1 MCNSLRRGRVKSVI
15 SQSLILLALLFIG
28 LKSVGICPKEAIQ
41 NKPRGTAQAELRF
54 FPEQSNFILPNFM
67 TPSIIPVAMLAAAM
81 TIPAASFASNAKG
94 DSKLSGNPSVNM
106 TNTVA
111 NDTLVTRATNGN
123 EQKQG
128 AFAEISGQITDN
140 NGNPIS
146 EATISVKGMK
156 RAVRTKGNGYFT
168 LSDLPSGETTIVVHA
183 IGYATQQ
190 RTLQLSNKSYTGVN
204 FALQERSDA
213 LPTVDVMGRREQSYK
228 NSVSFVGTKTATAL
242 KDVPQSIGYVTKELV
257 LDQGAITV
265 NDVVKNISG
274 ISQYTAYNDFS
285 IRGFRSLGNLNS
297 GNLLNG
303 MRGLTP
309 LWRQSSLAN
318 IERVEVIKGPASA
331 LFGNAAPGGVINRVT
346 KKPLD
351 VARRSVTLT
360 AGSFNTSNVYADFTG
375 PLNEKKSLL
384 YRLNLG
390 YENTDGFRDLQGL
403 TTFIVAPSFTYI
415 LSDRTQLNADLTYN
429 NNMGNPDRGLSLP
442 GKGDIFSVPYYSSLG
457 AASDYLS
464 ENTLNL
470 SFALSHQL
478 AKGLLFNS
486 TYLYSNYV
494 DRGEEHTTQHRYQK
508 LGDGTDDP
516 TRVEMRF
523 DRRYRHIT
531 ANNFNNYLTWDVAT
545 GALKHKLLLGYDYFN
560 TSIAPGLTSLSA
572 SGYLLKNGTV
582 ADGFDVAK
590 KDLYL
595 LDAKGNPR
603 PNVPSFDLNSTVGNR
618 LQDVTKYIFKT
629 GAGNP
634 NGQGNAIR
642 TYSNGVY
649 LQEQL
654 HWGRLQTLLSARVEW
669 FTDVTRDTKG
679 IEKKTTQTAF
689 IPRVGLVYELTPSTN
704 VYASWIRGF
713 EPQSVTSQSD
723 PEVGG
728 PFDPMKSELWEVGA
742 KGEYLNKRL
751 SVTTSLFRIRKNN
764 SLYPAGVEGK
774 PRLMVAI
781 GEEVSR
787 GVEFDVSGRILP
799 YWSIMASYTYN
810 RAEITKAAPG
820 TTDLNVQRP
829 STPRHAANLWTKFII
844 PSGALRNLGVGLGIN
859 GVTSR
864 EGQVGR
870 RKPDQ
875 LVTYPGYTLL
885 NLALYYKVRDIQL
898 QLNWNNVLDKR
909 YYIGGMDRFRSF
921 PGAPSNINLTAT
933 YRF

>member
-1 MCNSLRRGRVKSVI
+1 
-15 SQSLILLALLFIG
+15 
-28 LKSVGICPKEAIQ
+28 
-41 NKPRGTAQAELRF
+41 
-54 FPEQSNFILPNFM
+54 M
-67 TPSIIPVAMLAAAM
+67 TPSIIPVALLAAAM
-81 TIPAASFASNAKG
+81 TIPAASFASNANG
-94 DSKLSGNPSVNM
+94 DSKLSGNATPNNA
-106 TNTVA
+106 TTAA
-111 NDTLVTRATNGN
+111 NDTLVNRTANGT

-128 AFAEISGQITDN
+128 AFAEIRGQITDN

-146 EATISVKGMK
+146 EATISVKGLK

-168 LSDLPSGETTIVVHA
+168 LSELPSGETTIVVHA
-183 IGYATQQ
+183 IGYAAQQ
-190 RTLQLSNKSYTGVN
+190 RTLKLTNKSYQGVD
-204 FALQERSDA
+204 FVMQERSDA

-274 ISQYTAYNDFS
+274 ISQYSAYNDFS

-309 LWRQSSLAN
+309 LFRQSSLAN
-318 IERVEVIKGPASA
+318 LERVEVIKGPASA
-331 LFGNAAPGGVINRVT
+331 LFGNAAPGGVVNRVT

-360 AGSFNTSNVYADFTG
+360 AGSFNTSNVYGDFTG
-375 PLNEKKSLL
+375 PLNEQKSLL

-390 YENTDGFRDLQGL
+390 YENTDGFRDLQGV

-415 LSDRTQLNADLTYN
+415 LSDRTQLNADITYN
-429 NNMGNPDRGLSLP
+429 NNKGKLDRGLAIH
-442 GKGDIFSVPYYSSLG
+442 GNGDLFSVPFNSTQS
-457 AASDYLS
+457 AASDYMI
-464 ENTLNL
+464 ENTFNL

-486 TYLYSNYV
+486 TYLYSSYLE
-494 DRGEEHTTQHRYQK
+494 DTEEHAQQHAYQSTI
-508 LGDGTDDP
+508 DGKQDLSK
-516 TRVEMRF
+516 VEMRF
-523 DRRYRHIT
+523 EKRYRHIT

-560 TSIAPGLTSLSA
+560 TSIAPGLSSLSA

-582 ADGFDVAK
+582 VDKFDVAK
-590 KDLYL
+590 KDDYQR
-595 LDAKGNPR
+595 DASGNPR
-603 PNVPSFDLNSTVGNR
+603 TNVPSFDLNSTLGNR
-618 LQDVTKYIFKT
+618 IQDVTKYVYKT

-634 NGQGNAIR
+634 NGQGNAVR

-654 HWGRLQTLLSARVEW
+654 KWGRLQALLSARVEW
-669 FTDVTRDTKG
+669 FTDVTKDTKG

-713 EPQSVTSQSD
+713 EPQSVAIQSD
-723 PEVGG
+723 PETGG

-751 SVTTSLFRIRKNN
+751 SVTASVFRIRKNN
-764 SLYPAGVEGK
+764 SLYSAGDPVNPK
-774 PRLMVAI
+774 LRVAV

-799 YWSIMASYTYN
+799 YWSITANYSYN
-810 RAEITKAAPG
+810 VAEITKAAPG
-820 TTDLNVQRP
+820 TKDLNIQRP
-829 STPRHAANLWTKFII
+829 GTPRHAANLWTKFII
-844 PSGALRNLGVGLGIN
+844 PSGALRNLGMGLGIN
-859 GVTSR
+859 GVSAR

-870 RKPDQ
+870 RAQ
-875 LVTYPGYTLL
+875 LVTYPGYSLL
-885 NLALYYKVRDIQL
+885 NLALYYKVREIQL

-909 YYIGGMDRFRSF
+909 YYISGFDRFRSF

>member
-1 MCNSLRRGRVKSVI
+1 
-15 SQSLILLALLFIG
+15 
-28 LKSVGICPKEAIQ
+28 
-41 NKPRGTAQAELRF
+41 
-54 FPEQSNFILPNFM
+54 M

-81 TIPAASFASNAKG
+81 TIPAASFASNAKS
-94 DSKLSGNPSVNM
+94 DSKLSGNASINK

-156 RAVRTKGNGYFT
+156 RAVRTKANGYFT
-168 LSDLPSGETTIVVHA
+168 FSELPSGEATIVVHA
-183 IGYATQQ
+183 IGYAAQQ
-190 RTLQLSNKSYTGVN
+190 RTLKLTNKSYQGVD
-204 FALQERSDA
+204 FVLQERSDA

-274 ISQYTAYNDFS
+274 ISQYSAYNDFS

-309 LWRQSSLAN
+309 LFRQSSLAN
-318 IERVEVIKGPASA
+318 LERVEVIKGPASA
-331 LFGNAAPGGVINRVT
+331 LFGNAAPGGVVNRVT

-360 AGSFNTSNVYADFTG
+360 AGSFNTSNVYGDFTG
-375 PLNEKKSLL
+375 PLNEQKSLL

-390 YENTDGFRDLQGL
+390 YENTDGFRDLQGV

-415 LSDRTQLNADLTYN
+415 LSDRTQLNADITYN
-429 NNMGNPDRGLSLP
+429 NNKGKLDRGLAIH
-442 GKGDIFSVPYYSSLG
+442 GNGDLFSVPFNSTQS
-457 AASDYLS
+457 AASDYMI
-464 ENTLNL
+464 ENTFNL

-486 TYLYSNYV
+486 TYLYSSYLE
-494 DRGEEHTTQHRYQK
+494 DTQEHAQQHAYQSTI
-508 LGDGTDDP
+508 DGKQDLSK
-516 TRVEMRF
+516 VEMRF
-523 DRRYRHIT
+523 EKRYRHIT

-560 TSIAPGLTSLSA
+560 TSIAPGLSSLSA
-572 SGYLLKNGTV
+572 SGYLLKDNTV
-582 ADGFDVAK
+582 VDKFDVAK
-590 KDLYL
+590 KDKYQ
-595 LDAKGNPR
+595 LDANGNPR
-603 PNVPSFDLNSTVGNR
+603 TNVPSFDLNSTLGNR
-618 LQDVTKYIFKT
+618 IQDVTKYIYRT

-634 NGQGNAIR
+634 NGQGNAVR

-654 HWGRLQTLLSARVEW
+654 QWGRLQALLSARVEW
-669 FTDVTRDTKG
+669 FTDVTKDTKG

-689 IPRVGLVYELTPSTN
+689 IPRLGLVYALTPSTN

-713 EPQSVTSQSD
+713 EPQSVAIQSD
-723 PEVGG
+723 PETGG

-751 SVTTSLFRIRKNN
+751 SVTTSVFRIRKNN
-764 SLYPAGVEGK
+764 SLYPAGDPVNPK
-774 PRLMVAI
+774 LRVAV

-799 YWSIMASYTYN
+799 YWSITANYSYN
-810 RAEITKAAPG
+810 VAEITKAAPG
-820 TTDLNVQRP
+820 TKDLNIQRP
-829 STPRHAANLWTKFII
+829 GTPRHAANLWTKFII
-844 PSGALRNLGVGLGIN
+844 PTGALRNLGMGLGIN
-859 GVTSR
+859 GVSAR

-870 RKPDQ
+870 RAQ
-875 LVTYPGYTLL
+875 LVTYPGYSLL
-885 NLALYYKVRDIQL
+885 NLALYYKVREIQL

-909 YYIGGMDRFRSF
+909 YYISGFDRFRSF

>member
-1 MCNSLRRGRVKSVI
+1 
-15 SQSLILLALLFIG
+15 
-28 LKSVGICPKEAIQ
+28 
-41 NKPRGTAQAELRF
+41 
-54 FPEQSNFILPNFM
+54 M
-67 TPSIIPVAMLAAAM
+67 TPSIIPVALLAAAM
-81 TIPAASFASNAKG
+81 TIPAASFASNANG
-94 DSKLSGNPSVNM
+94 DSKLSGNATPNNA
-106 TNTVA
+106 TTAA
-111 NDTLVTRATNGN
+111 NDTLVNRTANGT
-123 EQKQG
+123 ESKQG

-146 EATISVKGMK
+146 EATITVKGMK
-156 RAVRTKGNGYFT
+156 RAVRTKANGYFT
-168 LSDLPSGETTIVVHA
+168 LSELPSGETTIVVHA
-183 IGYATQQ
+183 IGYAAQQ
-190 RTLQLSNKSYTGVN
+190 RTLTLTNKSYQGVD
-204 FALQERSDA
+204 FVMQERSDA

-274 ISQYTAYNDFS
+274 ISQYSAYNDFS

-309 LWRQSSLAN
+309 LFRQSSLAN
-318 IERVEVIKGPASA
+318 LERVEVIKGPASA
-331 LFGNAAPGGVINRVT
+331 LFGNAAPGGVVNRVT

-360 AGSFNTSNVYADFTG
+360 AGSFNTSNVYGDFTG
-375 PLNEKKSLL
+375 PLNEQKSLL

-390 YENTDGFRDLQGL
+390 YENTDGFRDLQGV
-403 TTFIVAPSFTYI
+403 TTFIVAPSFTYL
-415 LSDRTQLNADLTYN
+415 LSDRTQLNADITYN
-429 NNMGNPDRGLSLP
+429 NNKGKLDRGLAIH
-442 GKGDIFSVPYYSSLG
+442 GNGDLFSVPFNSTQS
-457 AASDYLS
+457 AASDYMI
-464 ENTLNL
+464 ENTFNL

-486 TYLYSNYV
+486 TYLYSSYLE
-494 DRGEEHTTQHRYQK
+494 DTQEHAQQHAYQSTI
-508 LGDGTDDP
+508 DGKQDLSK
-516 TRVEMRF
+516 VEMRF
-523 DRRYRHIT
+523 EKRYRHIT

-560 TSIAPGLTSLSA
+560 TSIAPGLSSLSA
-572 SGYLLKNGTV
+572 SGYLLKDGTV
-582 ADGFDVAK
+582 VDKFDVAK
-590 KDLYL
+590 KDDYQR
-595 LDAKGNPR
+595 DASGNPR
-603 PNVPSFDLNSTVGNR
+603 TNVPSFDLNSTLGNR
-618 LQDVTKYIFKT
+618 IQDVTKYIYRT

-634 NGQGNAIR
+634 NGQGNAVR

-654 HWGRLQTLLSARVEW
+654 QWGRLQALLSARVEW
-669 FTDVTRDTKG
+669 FTDVTKDTKG

-689 IPRVGLVYELTPSTN
+689 IPRLGLVYALTPSTN

-713 EPQSVTSQSD
+713 EPQSVAIQSD
-723 PEVGG
+723 PETGG

-751 SVTTSLFRIRKNN
+751 SVTASVFRIRKNN
-764 SLYPAGVEGK
+764 SLYSAGDPVNPK
-774 PRLMVAI
+774 LRVAV

-799 YWSIMASYTYN
+799 YWSITANYSYN
-810 RAEITKAAPG
+810 VAEITKAAPG
-820 TTDLNVQRP
+820 TKDLNIQRP
-829 STPRHAANLWTKFII
+829 GTPRHAANLWTKFII
-844 PSGALRNLGVGLGIN
+844 PSGALRNLGMGLGIN
-859 GVTSR
+859 GVSAR

-870 RKPDQ
+870 RAQ
-875 LVTYPGYTLL
+875 LVTYPGYSLL
-885 NLALYYKVRDIQL
+885 NLALYYKVREIQL

-909 YYIGGMDRFRSF
+909 YYISGFDRFRSF

>member
-1 MCNSLRRGRVKSVI
+1 
-15 SQSLILLALLFIG
+15 
-28 LKSVGICPKEAIQ
+28 
-41 NKPRGTAQAELRF
+41 
-54 FPEQSNFILPNFM
+54 M
-67 TPSIIPVAMLAAAM
+67 TPSIIPVAMIAAAM
-81 TIPAASFASNAKG
+81 TIPAASFASNAKS
-94 DSKLSGNPSVNM
+94 DSKLSGNASINK

-111 NDTLVTRATNGN
+111 NDTLVTRATSGN

-128 AFAEISGQITDN
+128 AFAEIRGQITDN

-168 LSDLPSGETTIVVHA
+168 LSELPSGETTILVHA
-183 IGYATQQ
+183 IGYAAQQ
-190 RTLQLSNKSYTGVN
+190 RTLNLTNKSYQGVN
-204 FALQERSDA
+204 FVLQERSDA

-274 ISQYTAYNDFS
+274 ISQYSAYNDFS

-309 LWRQSSLAN
+309 LFRQSSLAN
-318 IERVEVIKGPASA
+318 LERVEVIKGPASA
-331 LFGNAAPGGVINRVT
+331 LFGNAAPGGVVNRVT

-360 AGSFNTSNVYADFTG
+360 AGSFNTSNVYGDFTG
-375 PLNEKKSLL
+375 PLNEQKSLL

-390 YENTDGFRDLQGL
+390 YENTDGFRDLQGV

-415 LSDRTQLNADLTYN
+415 LSDRTQLNADITYN
-429 NNMGNPDRGLSLP
+429 NNKGKLDRGLAIH
-442 GKGDIFSVPYYSSLG
+442 GNGDLFSVPFNSTQS
-457 AASDYLS
+457 AASDYMI
-464 ENTLNL
+464 ENTFNL

-486 TYLYSNYV
+486 TYLYSSYLE
-494 DRGEEHTTQHRYQK
+494 DTEEHAQQHAYQSTI
-508 LGDGTDDP
+508 DGKQDLSK
-516 TRVEMRF
+516 VEMRF
-523 DRRYRHIT
+523 EKRYRHIT

-560 TSIAPGLTSLSA
+560 TSIAPGLSSLSA
-572 SGYLLKNGTV
+572 SGYLLNNGTV
-582 ADGFDVAK
+582 VDKFDVAK
-590 KDLYL
+590 KDDYQR
-595 LDAKGNPR
+595 DASGNPR
-603 PNVPSFDLNSTVGNR
+603 TNVPSFDLNSTLGNR
-618 LQDVTKYIFKT
+618 IQDVTKYIYRT

-634 NGQGNAIR
+634 NGQGNAAR
-642 TYSNGVY
+642 TYSNGIYV
-649 LQEQL
+649 QEQL
-654 HWGRLQTLLSARVEW
+654 QWGRLQALLSARVEW
-669 FTDVTRDTKG
+669 FTDVTKDTKG
-679 IEKKTTQTAF
+679 VEKKTTQSAF
-689 IPRVGLVYELTPSTN
+689 IPRVGLVYALTPSTN

-713 EPQSVTSQSD
+713 EPQSVAIQSD
-723 PEVGG
+723 PETGG
-728 PFDPMKSELWEVGA
+728 PFDPMKSELWEAGA

-751 SVTTSLFRIRKNN
+751 SVTASVFRIRKNN
-764 SLYPAGVEGK
+764 SLYSAGDPVNPK
-774 PRLMVAI
+774 LRVAV

-799 YWSIMASYTYN
+799 YWSITANYSYN
-810 RAEITKAAPG
+810 VAEITKAAPG
-820 TTDLNVQRP
+820 TKDLNIQRP
-829 STPRHAANLWTKFII
+829 GTPRHAANLWTKFII
-844 PSGALRNLGVGLGIN
+844 PSGALRNLGMGLGIN
-859 GVTSR
+859 GVSAR

-870 RKPDQ
+870 RAQ
-875 LVTYPGYTLL
+875 LVTYPGYSLL
-885 NLALYYKVRDIQL
+885 NLALYYKVREIQL

-909 YYIGGMDRFRSF
+909 YYISGFDRFRSF

>member
-1 MCNSLRRGRVKSVI
+1 
-15 SQSLILLALLFIG
+15 
-28 LKSVGICPKEAIQ
+28 
-41 NKPRGTAQAELRF
+41 
-54 FPEQSNFILPNFM
+54 M
-67 TPSIIPVAMLAAAM
+67 TPSIIPVAMIAAAM
-81 TIPAASFASNAKG
+81 TIPAASFASNAKS
-94 DSKLSGNPSVNM
+94 DSKLSGNASINK

-111 NDTLVTRATNGN
+111 NDTLVTRATSGN

-140 NGNPIS
+140 NGNPIN
-146 EATISVKGMK
+146 EAIITVKGQK

-168 LSDLPSGETTIVVHA
+168 LSELPSGETTILVHA

-274 ISQYTAYNDFS
+274 ISQYSAYNDFS

-309 LWRQSSLAN
+309 LFRQSSLAN
-318 IERVEVIKGPASA
+318 LERVEVIKGPASA
-331 LFGNAAPGGVINRVT
+331 LFGNAAPGGVVNRVT

-360 AGSFNTSNVYADFTG
+360 AGSFNTSNVYGDFTG
-375 PLNEKKSLL
+375 PLNEQKSLL

-390 YENTDGFRDLQGL
+390 YENTDGFRDLQGV

-415 LSDRTQLNADLTYN
+415 LSDRTQLNADITYN
-429 NNMGNPDRGLSLP
+429 NNKGKLDRGLAIH
-442 GKGDIFSVPYYSSLG
+442 GNGDLFSVPFNSTQS
-457 AASDYLS
+457 AASDYMI
-464 ENTLNL
+464 ENTFNL

-486 TYLYSNYV
+486 TYLYSSYLE
-494 DRGEEHTTQHRYQK
+494 DTQEHAQQHAYQSTI
-508 LGDGTDDP
+508 DGKQDLSK
-516 TRVEMRF
+516 VEMRF
-523 DRRYRHIT
+523 EKRYRHIT

-560 TSIAPGLTSLSA
+560 TSIAPGLSSLSA
-572 SGYLLKNGTV
+572 SGYLLKDNTV
-582 ADGFDVAK
+582 VDKFDVAK
-590 KDLYL
+590 KDKYQ
-595 LDAKGNPR
+595 LDANGNPR
-603 PNVPSFDLNSTVGNR
+603 TNVPSFDLNSTLGNR
-618 LQDVTKYIFKT
+618 IQDVTKYIYRT

-634 NGQGNAIR
+634 NGQGNAVR

-654 HWGRLQTLLSARVEW
+654 QWGRLQALLSARVEW
-669 FTDVTRDTKG
+669 FTDVTKDTKG

-689 IPRVGLVYELTPSTN
+689 IPRLGLVYALTPSTN

-713 EPQSVTSQSD
+713 EPQSVAIQSD
-723 PEVGG
+723 PETGA

-751 SVTTSLFRIRKNN
+751 SVTTSVFRIRKNN
-764 SLYPAGVEGK
+764 SLYSAGDPVNPK
-774 PRLMVAI
+774 LRVAV

-799 YWSIMASYTYN
+799 YWSITANYSYN
-810 RAEITKAAPG
+810 VAEITKAAPG
-820 TTDLNVQRP
+820 TKDLNIQRP
-829 STPRHAANLWTKFII
+829 GTPRHAANLWTKFII
-844 PSGALRNLGVGLGIN
+844 PSGALRNLGMGLGIN
-859 GVTSR
+859 GVSAR

-870 RKPDQ
+870 RAQ
-875 LVTYPGYTLL
+875 LVTYPGYSLL
-885 NLALYYKVRDIQL
+885 NLALYYKVREIQL

-909 YYIGGMDRFRSF
+909 YYISGFDRFRSF

>member
-1 MCNSLRRGRVKSVI
+1 MCNSLPRGRVKSVI

-81 TIPAASFASNAKG
+81 TIPAASFASNAKS
-94 DSKLSGNPSVNM
+94 DSKLSGNASINK

-111 NDTLVTRATNGN
+111 NDTLVTRATSGN

-140 NGNPIS
+140 NGNPIN
-146 EATISVKGMK
+146 EAIITVKGQK

-168 LSDLPSGETTIVVHA
+168 LSELPSGETTILVHA

-274 ISQYTAYNDFS
+274 ISQYSAYNDFS

-309 LWRQSSLAN
+309 LFRQSSLAN
-318 IERVEVIKGPASA
+318 LERVEVIKGPASA
-331 LFGNAAPGGVINRVT
+331 LFGNAAPGGVVNRVT

-360 AGSFNTSNVYADFTG
+360 AGSFNTSNVYGDFTG
-375 PLNEKKSLL
+375 PLNEQKSLL

-390 YENTDGFRDLQGL
+390 YENTDGFRDLQGV

-415 LSDRTQLNADLTYN
+415 LSDRTQLNADITYN
-429 NNMGNPDRGLSLP
+429 NNKGKLDRGLAIH
-442 GKGDIFSVPYYSSLG
+442 GNGDLFSVPFNSTQS
-457 AASDYLS
+457 AASDYMI
-464 ENTLNL
+464 ENTFNL

-486 TYLYSNYV
+486 TYLYSSYLE
-494 DRGEEHTTQHRYQK
+494 DTQEHAQQHAYQSTI
-508 LGDGTDDP
+508 DGKQDLSK
-516 TRVEMRF
+516 VEMRF
-523 DRRYRHIT
+523 EKRYRHIT

-545 GALKHKLLLGYDYFN
+545 GTLKHKLLLGYDYFN
-560 TSIAPGLTSLSA
+560 TSIAPGLSSLSA
-572 SGYLLKNGTV
+572 SGYLLKDNTV
-582 ADGFDVAK
+582 VDKFDVAK
-590 KDLYL
+590 KDKYQ
-595 LDAKGNPR
+595 LDANGNPR
-603 PNVPSFDLNSTVGNR
+603 TNVPSFDLNSTLGNR
-618 LQDVTKYIFKT
+618 IQDVTKYIYRT

-634 NGQGNAIR
+634 NGQGNAVR

-654 HWGRLQTLLSARVEW
+654 QWGRLQALLSARVEW
-669 FTDVTRDTKG
+669 FTDVTKDTKG

-689 IPRVGLVYELTPSTN
+689 IPRLGLVYALTPSTN

-713 EPQSVTSQSD
+713 EPQSVAIQSD
-723 PEVGG
+723 PETGG

-751 SVTTSLFRIRKNN
+751 SVTTSVFRIRKNN
-764 SLYPAGVEGK
+764 SLYPAGDPVNPK
-774 PRLMVAI
+774 LRVAV

-799 YWSIMASYTYN
+799 YWSITANYSYN
-810 RAEITKAAPG
+810 VAEITKAAPG
-820 TTDLNVQRP
+820 TKDLNIQRP
-829 STPRHAANLWTKFII
+829 GTPRHAANLWTKFII
-844 PSGALRNLGVGLGIN
+844 PTGALRNLGMGLGIN
-859 GVTSR
+859 GVSAR

-870 RKPDQ
+870 RAQ
-875 LVTYPGYTLL
+875 LVTYPGYSLL
-885 NLALYYKVRDIQL
+885 NLALYYKVREIQL
-898 QLNWNNVLDKR
+898 QLNWNNVFDKR
-909 YYIGGMDRFRSF
+909 YYISGFDRFRSF

>member
-1 MCNSLRRGRVKSVI
+1 
-15 SQSLILLALLFIG
+15 
-28 LKSVGICPKEAIQ
+28 
-41 NKPRGTAQAELRF
+41 
-54 FPEQSNFILPNFM
+54 M
-67 TPSIIPVAMLAAAM
+67 TPSIIPVALLAAAM
-81 TIPAASFASNAKG
+81 TIPAASFASNANG
-94 DSKLSGNPSVNM
+94 DSKLSGNATPNNA
-106 TNTVA
+106 TAAA
-111 NDTLVTRATNGN
+111 NDTLVNRVANGT
-123 EQKQG
+123 EPKQG
-128 AFAEISGQITDN
+128 AFAEIRGQITDN

-156 RAVRTKGNGYFT
+156 RAVRTKANGKFI
-168 LSDLPSGETTIVVHA
+168 LSELPSGESTILVHA
-183 IGYATQQ
+183 IGYTPQQ
-190 RTLQLSNKSYTGVN
+190 RTIKLSNNKSYEGIDFV
-204 FALQERSDA
+204 LQERSDA

-274 ISQYTAYNDFS
+274 VNQYSAYNDFS

-309 LWRQSSLAN
+309 LFRQSSLAN

-331 LFGNAAPGGVINRVT
+331 LFGNAAPGGVVNRVT

-351 VARRSVTLT
+351 VARRSVSLT
-360 AGSFNTSNVYADFTG
+360 AGSFNTSNVYGDFTG

-415 LSDRTQLNADLTYN
+415 LSDRTQLNADITYN
-429 NNMGNPDRGLSLP
+429 NNMGKLDRGLAIH
-442 GKGDIFSVPYYSSLG
+442 GDGDLFSVPFNSTQS
-457 AASDYLS
+457 AASDFMS
-464 ENTLNL
+464 ENTFNL

-486 TYLYSNYV
+486 TYLYSSYLENT
-494 DRGEEHTTQHRYQK
+494 EEHAQQHAYQSTI
-508 LGDGTDDP
+508 DGKQDFSK
-516 TRVEMRF
+516 VEMRF
-523 DRRYRHIT
+523 EKRHRHIT
-531 ANNFNNYLTWDVAT
+531 SNNFNNYLTWDVAT

-560 TSIAPGLTSLSA
+560 TAIAPGLSSLSA

-582 ADGFDVAK
+582 VDKFDVKK
-590 KDLYL
+590 KDDYQ
-595 LDAKGNPR
+595 LDASGNPR
-603 PNVPSFDLNSTVGNR
+603 TNVPSFDLNSTLGNR
-618 LQDVTKYIFKT
+618 IQDISKYIYKT

-634 NGQGNAIR
+634 NGQGSAVR
-642 TYSNGVY
+642 SYSNGVY

-654 HWGRLQTLLSARVEW
+654 RWGRLQTLLSARVEW
-669 FTDVTRDTKG
+669 FTDVTKNAKG

-713 EPQSVTSQSD
+713 EPQSVAIQSD
-723 PEVGG
+723 PETGG

-751 SVTTSLFRIRKNN
+751 SVTTSVFRIRKNN
-764 SLYPAGVEGK
+764 SLYSAGDPVNPK
-774 PRLMVAI
+774 LRVAV

-799 YWSIMASYTYN
+799 YWSITANYSYN
-810 RAEITKAAPG
+810 VAEITKAAPG
-820 TTDLNVQRP
+820 TKDLNIQRP
-829 STPRHAANLWTKFII
+829 GTPRHAANLWTKFII
-844 PSGALRNLGVGLGIN
+844 PSGALRNLGMGLGIN
-859 GVTSR
+859 GVSAR

-870 RKPDQ
+870 RAQ
-875 LVTYPGYTLL
+875 LVTYPGYSLL
-885 NLALYYKVRDIQL
+885 NLALYYKVRDMQL
-898 QLNWNNVLDKR
+898 QLNWNNVLNKQ
-909 YYIGGMDRFRSF
+909 YYISGFDRFRSF

>member
-1 MCNSLRRGRVKSVI
+1 MRGANHHTARCHPNI
-15 SQSLILLALLFIG
+15 TTLYSLIL
-28 LKSVGICPKEAIQ
+28 
-41 NKPRGTAQAELRF
+41 
-54 FPEQSNFILPNFM
+54 M
-67 TPSIIPVAMLAAAM
+67 TPSIIPVALLAAAM
-81 TIPAASFASNAKG
+81 TIPATSFASNANG
-94 DSKLSGNPSVNM
+94 DSKLSGNATPNNA
-106 TNTVA
+106 TAAA
-111 NDTLVTRATNGN
+111 NDTLVNRVANGT
-123 EQKQG
+123 EPKQG
-128 AFAEISGQITDN
+128 AFAEIRGQITDN

-156 RAVRTKGNGYFT
+156 RAVRTKANGYFT
-168 LSDLPSGETTIVVHA
+168 LSELPSGETTILIHA
-183 IGYATQQ
+183 IGYTPQQ
-190 RTLQLSNKSYTGVN
+190 RTLKLSNNKSYEGIDFV
-204 FALQERSDA
+204 LQERSDA

-274 ISQYTAYNDFS
+274 VNQYSAYNDFS

-309 LWRQSSLAN
+309 LFRQSSLAN

-331 LFGNAAPGGVINRVT
+331 LFGNAAPGGVVNRVT

-351 VARRSVTLT
+351 VARRSVSLT
-360 AGSFNTSNVYADFTG
+360 AGSFNTSNVYGDFTG

-403 TTFIVAPSFTYI
+403 TTLIVAPSFTYI
-415 LSDRTQLNADLTYN
+415 LSDRTQLNADITYN
-429 NNMGNPDRGLSLP
+429 NNMGKLDRGLAIH
-442 GKGDIFSVPYYSSLG
+442 GDGDLFSVPFNSTQS
-457 AASDYLS
+457 AASDFMS
-464 ENTLNL
+464 ENTFNL

-486 TYLYSNYV
+486 TYLYSSYLENT
-494 DRGEEHTTQHRYQK
+494 EEHAQQHAYQSTI
-508 LGDGTDDP
+508 DGKQDFSK
-516 TRVEMRF
+516 VEMRF
-523 DRRYRHIT
+523 EKRHRHIT
-531 ANNFNNYLTWDVAT
+531 SNNFNNYLTWDVAT

-560 TSIAPGLTSLSA
+560 TAIAPGLSSLSA

-582 ADGFDVAK
+582 VDKFDVKK
-590 KDLYL
+590 KDDYQ
-595 LDAKGNPR
+595 LDASGNPR
-603 PNVPSFDLNSTVGNR
+603 TNVPSFDLNSTLGNR
-618 LQDVTKYIFKT
+618 IQDVTKYIYKT

-634 NGQGNAIR
+634 NGQGSAVR
-642 TYSNGVY
+642 SYSNGVY

-654 HWGRLQTLLSARVEW
+654 RWGRLQTLLSARVEW
-669 FTDVTRDTKG
+669 FTDVTKNAKG

-689 IPRVGLVYELTPSTN
+689 IPRVGLVYALTPSTN

-713 EPQSVTSQSD
+713 EPQSVAIQSD
-723 PEVGG
+723 PETGG

-751 SVTTSLFRIRKNN
+751 SVTTSVFRIRKNN
-764 SLYPAGVEGK
+764 SLYSAGDPVNPK
-774 PRLMVAI
+774 LRVAV

-799 YWSIMASYTYN
+799 YWSITANYSYN
-810 RAEITKAAPG
+810 VAEITKAAAG
-820 TTDLNVQRP
+820 TKDLNIQRP
-829 STPRHAANLWTKFII
+829 GTPRHAANLWTKFII
-844 PSGALRNLGVGLGIN
+844 PSGALRNLGMGLGIN
-859 GVTSR
+859 GVSAR

-870 RKPDQ
+870 RAQ

-885 NLALYYKVRDIQL
+885 NLALYYKVRDMQL
-898 QLNWNNVLDKR
+898 QLNWNNVLNKQ
-909 YYIGGMDRFRSF
+909 YYISGFDRFRSF